1 MIAAETDYGGP
12 FCSMIWRDN
21 LVATQ
26 FHPEKSQSD
35 GLRMLRNFAA
45 MPVA

>member
-1 MIAAETDYGGP
+1 VAAETDYGGS
-12 FCSMIWRDN
+12 FCSMIWREN

-35 GLRMLRNFAA
+35 GLRMLRNFAEQA
-45 MPVA
+45 G